1 MPRQNFIADKM
12 TDRHNEQLSAY
23 GATRRARQFDA
34 NNFAA
39 SLEKQTAG
47 LGVKS
52 AQKAIAKT
60 ITSAPGTTSTR
71 TSSAPGVLGPGQG
84 GAPGQTKD
92 ILINQYTKT
101 QIIGGEKVIVEY
113 SVWIGSNGS
122 TYTTKK
128 IVDYLYGI

>member
-60 ITSAPGTTSTR
+60 ITSAPGTTSGLSVPR
-71 TSSAPGVLGPGQG
+71 YRN
-84 GAPGQTKD
+84 APGQVKY

-128 IVDYLYGI
+128 IVDY